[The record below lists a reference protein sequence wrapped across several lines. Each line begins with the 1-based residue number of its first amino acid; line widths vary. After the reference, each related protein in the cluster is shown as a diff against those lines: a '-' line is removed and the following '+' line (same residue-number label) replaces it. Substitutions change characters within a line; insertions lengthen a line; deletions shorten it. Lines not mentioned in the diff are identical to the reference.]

1 MHTHLLISLNMKEN
15 LKIISDMAFDSMD
28 ADGSGGLDTDE
39 IKEIMDQVADG
50 LGIAGPTTED
60 LEALLAEL
68 DDDFDG
74 NVSKDEFFGLIELIL
89 RQMLKCEEDILEL
102 NNTQL

>member
-89 RQMLKCEEDILEL
+89 RQTLKCEEDILEL
-102 NNTQL
+102 NNTQ